1 LAYGPYLD
9 YRPLASDEL
18 ELETLLTRPEL
29 GWMGVNLEQ
38 VHAELMAA
46 LDGIAA
52 GIGHCDCVYNDVT
65 PQRKIREHGFRAWTQ
80 LKTDRLVECHC
91 DWAGVDLHG
100 LRHYRMRD

>member
-1 LAYGPYLD
+1 MEVDANGASRHLAYGPYLD

-29 GWMGVNLEQ
+29 GWMDVNLEQ

-52 GIGHCDCVYNDVT
+52 GIGHCDCVEVHELGRRSRFWMQCRGR
-65 PQRKIREHGFRAWTQ
+65 PIP
-80 LKTDRLVECHC
+80 L
-91 DWAGVDLHG
+91 
-100 LRHYRMRD
+100 